1 MWSLCIRLLRRC
13 GGPKIVACDIF
24 LIIWLTNYSGILS
37 GKCTLS
43 AFRFWHCLRFF
54 LHRQLFL
61 TSLHLLF
68 FFNLQPARHHAK
80 SSLPGWQRCLR
91 HLSHSAVRGG
101 AGRLH
106 QGLPGPH
113 LFLSFSARTSTRS
126 TDGAERQWHR
136 LCKLLGIQWFSFRFH
151 FSFASFLFASS
162 FTRSVE
168 NKLIKSPR

>member
-1 MWSLCIRLLRRC
+1 MCRQTGCRSSCATRQR
-13 GGPKIVACDIF
+13 VF
-24 LIIWLTNYSGILS
+24 S
-37 GKCTLS
+37 GKILP
-43 AFRFWHCLRFF
+43 WKI
-54 LHRQLFL
+54 LF
-61 TSLHLLF
+61 F

-126 TDGAERQWHR
+126 TDGAERQWHC
-136 LCKLLGIQWFSFRFH
+136 LCKLLGSQR
-151 FSFASFLFASS
+151 FLF
-162 FTRSVE
+162 FTRFLLLLSFFFHLFHEKPSIE
-168 NKLIKSPR
+168 NKLIKLNCR